1 MHITEWQDVAP
12 GPCDRRTI
20 SVKEYFRRGGVYLDG
35 LNGLLIDGLSPGL
48 LKDCPV
54 RDKQSKER
62 GNVYKKRSQAS
73 KACLASNLLVFKSR
87 KHLLNFWR
95 LKFL

>member
-1 MHITEWQDVAP
+1 
-12 GPCDRRTI
+12 
-20 SVKEYFRRGGVYLDG
+20 VKEYFRRGGVYLDG
-35 LNGLLIDGLSPGL
+35 LNGLPIDGLSPGL